1 MSPYQII
8 AVMVRLFAVWLAI
21 HLPGQLYAFYFEGT
35 KMDQPYTGLITVGI
49 LLAALAI
56 IVGLWFFPMSIARKL
71 LRASAVE
78 ETSATTPDTWLAM
91 GCALI
96 GLYLLTESLP
106 PLIRDSLVLFSSDTL
121 PGDFSALKSSII
133 YLLFMV
139 AVAIYLILGAKEF
152 RKVFHWARYVGLNER
167 PSNER

>member
-8 AVMVRLFAVWLAI
+8 AVMVRLFAVWVAI
-21 HLPGQLYAFYFEGT
+21 HLPGQLYAFYFAGT
-35 KMDQPYTGLITVGI
+35 KIDQPYTGLITVGI

-56 IVGLWFFPMSIARKL
+56 ILGLWFFPMSIAKKL
-71 LRASAVE
+71 LSTAAIEQVP
-78 ETSATTPDTWLAM
+78 ATTPDTWLSM

-106 PLIRDSLVLFSSDTL
+106 PLIRDALVLFSSETFND
-121 PGDFSALKSSII
+121 DFSALKTSVL

-139 AVAIYLILGAKEF
+139 AIAFWLILGAKGF
-152 RKVFHWARYVGLNER
+152 RKVFKWARYAGLDER
-167 PSNER
+167 SSS